1 MPGIPL
7 ELSVLTATFERSSVL
22 SDATMVGRL
31 QARNPKSSFSSGR
44 TRAYDRTQDSLL
56 FQNVDGIY
64 AAHSKNVED
73 DRISCRANSIARFPV
88 VLLAEI
94 SEFRV
99 WLWRP
104 DLLSIL
110 ACGMRL

>member
-1 MPGIPL
+1 
-7 ELSVLTATFERSSVL
+7 
-22 SDATMVGRL
+22 MVGRL

-56 FQNVDGIY
+56 FQNEDGIY

-94 SEFRV
+94 SRISCVAMATRSFKHSG
-99 WLWRP
+99 LWNAS
-104 DLLSIL
+104 LKT
-110 ACGMRL
+110 AY